1 VLATCVGELRAAPS
15 IGIKPVP
22 SWVVPVTPGGKAAG
36 AKDFSGGY
44 YTSFLDK
51 QVNLGAQSSYHRFVR
66 QIVSESGIQNGSE
79 VSIRINPAYER
90 IDFHEVTVWRGGQR
104 LSRLNLQDFKMLPV
118 EEERQRFIYNGEY
131 SATLVLKD
139 IRKGDRIDVSYSRTG
154 WNPVFKNKYSAYL
167 YFDAYDYISHIHTAI
182 LAPAGRTLSFKDF
195 NKPPVRATRNEGG
208 NTIYEWTVNNVK
220 NNSYDDNVPGWYNKD
235 PFVQVTEFKSWKE
248 VVDWGL
254 NFYQVPAPTG
264 ALKKK
269 VDEWKAESTTR
280 LEFIGK
286 AIRFVQDEIRYLG
299 VETGENSHKP
309 HTPEEV
315 FAQRYGDCKDKAF
328 LLCAILR
335 SNGIECDPVLV
346 DTYKRSHLS
355 DYLPSP
361 SDFNHV
367 IARVKMVEKPTKD
380 EDVYTF
386 VDATISLQG
395 GIASQMLC
403 PPYGK
408 GLILANGQSAPTEIR
423 RFKYGTVDIVED
435 IYLPTTGDT
444 VAQGR
449 LEVKTV
455 YHDAEADDFRTEFQ
469 ESDISQLEEDY
480 LNFYKD
486 VFKYSEVDFAD
497 TLEYYDHR
505 EGNNF
510 SLIERYSL
518 KNPWQLDSTRS
529 KYFFDIFGKTLY
541 GELTFL
547 PGRPRKDP
555 LYLKFPFDRRYTIN
569 LHLPSTFSITRDKWE
584 IKREAYI
591 IEFESKYLREQN
603 IWRLTYHYKNLLDH
617 LPLAQTK
624 QFKADMDKLA
634 GSLEY
639 QLYAPQ
645 TGNMKPSDVND
656 TMIVVFLVAIV
667 ASFMS
672 LIRLYQFSPGA
683 GSYHEPAIHIGSWL
697 VFIGMIMV
705 LQPVVNSFI
714 LLGLLG
720 DSHLLNDHWNAYESK
735 GFWLEW
741 YYRGFMIFQVCYNVF
756 MVGLEILLAILF
768 FKKRDSFP
776 GLYIFFLGL
785 AVVGSTFDTAVSY
798 TLSDN
803 PDVTIWPSVVSIIRN
818 VIFAAIWIPYM
829 HKSERVRR
837 TFVNS
842 YENNPV
848 KETTGSAEVAE
859 PLE

>member
-1 VLATCVGELRAAPS
+1 MCAGELRAAPS
-15 IGIKPVP
+15 IGVKPVP
-22 SWVVPVTPGGKAAG
+22 SWVIPVTPGGKAPSS
-36 AKDFSGGY
+36 KDFSGGY
-44 YTSFLDK
+44 YISFLDR
-51 QVNLGAQSSYHRFVR
+51 QINLTAQSSYHRFIR

-79 VSIRINPAYER
+79 FSIRFNPAYER

-104 LSRLNLQDFKMLPV
+104 FSQLNLRDFKMLPV
-118 EEERQRFIYNGEY
+118 ESERQRFIYNGEY

-154 WNPVFKNKYSAYL
+154 WNPVFMNKYSTNF
-167 YFDAYDYISHIHTAI
+167 YFDAYDYVSHIHAAI
-182 LAPAGRTLSFKDF
+182 IAPTGRTLSFKDF
-195 NKPPVRATRNEGG
+195 NKPPSRVVRNVGG
-208 NTIYEWTVNNVK
+208 NTVYEWTANNVR
-220 NNSYDDNVPGWYNKD
+220 NDSYDDDVPGWYSKD

-254 NFYQVPAPTG
+254 HFYQVPAPTG

-269 VDEWKAESTTR
+269 VDQWKAESKTK

-309 HTPEEV
+309 HRPEEV

-346 DTYKRSHLS
+346 DTYKRSHLI

-361 SDFNHV
+361 SAFNHV
-367 IARVKMVEKPTKD
+367 IARVRTAEEPVGG
-380 EDVYTF
+380 EDVYMF

-395 GIASQMLC
+395 GTASQMHC

-408 GLILANGQSAPTEIR
+408 VLILKSGQSDLVDIR
-423 RFKYGTVDIVED
+423 RYNSGTVDIVED
-435 IYLPTTGDT
+435 IYLPATGDSL
-444 VAQGR
+444 AQGR

-455 YHDAEADDFRTEFQ
+455 YHNAEADDFRAQFQ

-486 VFKYSEVDFAD
+486 IFKHTEVDFAD
-497 TLEYYDHR
+497 TLEHYDHR

-510 SLIERYSL
+510 SLMERYTL
-518 KNPWQLDSTRS
+518 KNPWQLDSADN

-547 PGRPRKDP
+547 PNRPRKDP

-569 LHLPSTFSITRDKWE
+569 VHLPGPFNITQEKWE
-584 IKREAYI
+584 IKREGYV
-591 IEFESKYLREQN
+591 IEFESEYLPKEY
-603 IWRLTYHYKNLLDH
+603 IWRLSYHYENLKDH
-617 LPLAQTK
+617 LPVTQTK

-634 GSLEY
+634 ESLEY
-639 QLYAPQ
+639 QLTEPKV
-645 TGNMKPSDVND
+645 GDMKPSDVND
-656 TMIVVFLVAIV
+656 VMISFFLAAIV
-667 ASFMS
+667 TSFIS
-672 LIRLYQFSPGA
+672 LKRLYRYSPDAA
-683 GSYHEPAIHIGSWL
+683 GLYPEPAMHIGSWL
-697 VFIGMIMV
+697 VFIAMIMV

-714 LLGLLG
+714 LLDLLRN
-720 DSHLLNDHWNAYESK
+720 SHLLNDYWNAYESK

-741 YYRGFMIFQVCYNVF
+741 YYRGFMIFQVFYNVF
-756 MVGLEILLAILF
+756 MIGFEILLAVLF

-776 GLYIFFLGL
+776 GLYVFFLMV
-785 AVVGSTFDTAVSY
+785 AVVGASFDTAVSY

-803 PDVTIWPSVVSIIRN
+803 AAVTIWPSVISIVRN
-818 VIFAAIWIPYM
+818 IIFAAIWIPYM
-829 HKSERVRR
+829 LKSERVKR
-837 TFVNS
+837 TFVNT
-842 YENNPV
+842 YRGQPV
-848 KETTGSAEVAE
+848 EKELSEGAEVAG

>member
-1 VLATCVGELRAAPS
+1 MCVGELRAAPS

-22 SWVVPVTPGGKAAG
+22 SWVIPVTPGGKVPS

-44 YTSFLDK
+44 YISFLDR
-51 QVNLGAQSSYHRFVR
+51 QINLAAQSSYHRFVR

-79 VSIRINPAYER
+79 ISIRLNPAYER
-90 IDFHEVTVWRGGQR
+90 IEFHELTVWRGGQR
-104 LSRLNLQDFKMLPV
+104 FSQLNLRDFKMLPV
-118 EEERQRFIYNGEY
+118 ESERQRFIYNGEY
-131 SATLVLKD
+131 SATLALKD

-154 WNPVFKNKYSAYL
+154 WNPVFMNKYSTNL

-182 LAPAGRTLSFKDF
+182 LAPAGRALSFKDF
-195 NKPPVRATRNEGG
+195 NKPPARTTRSAGG
-208 NTIYEWTVNNVK
+208 NTVYEWTANNIK
-220 NNSYDDNVPGWYNKD
+220 NDSYDEDVPGWYSKE

-248 VVDWGL
+248 VIDWGL
-254 NFYQVPAPTG
+254 HFYQVPAPTG

-269 VDEWKAESTTR
+269 VDEWKAESKTR

-309 HTPEEV
+309 HRPEEV

-361 SDFNHV
+361 SNFNHV
-367 IARVKMVEKPTKD
+367 IARVRMVEQRLGNED
-380 EDVYTF
+380 EYAF

-395 GIASQMLC
+395 GIASRMLC

-408 GLILANGQSAPTEIR
+408 GLVLSGVQSGLVEISR
-423 RFKYGTVDIVED
+423 YNSGTVDIVED
-435 IYLPTTGDT
+435 IYLPATGDSL
-444 VAQGR
+444 AQGR

-455 YHDAEADDFRTEFQ
+455 YHDAEANDFRTQFQ
-469 ESDISQLEEDY
+469 ESDISQMEEDY

-486 VFKYSEVDFAD
+486 VFKHTEVDFAD

-510 SLIERYSL
+510 SLMERYTI
-518 KNPWQLDSTRS
+518 KKPWQLDSATN

-555 LYLKFPFDRRYTIN
+555 LYLKFPFDRKYTIN
-569 LHLPSTFSITRDKWE
+569 VHLPGPFNITQEKWE
-584 IKREAYI
+584 IKREGYM
-591 IEFESKYLREQN
+591 IEFESEYLPKEY
-603 IWRLTYHYKNLLDH
+603 IWRLSYHYRNLKDH
-617 LPLAQTK
+617 LQIAQTK

-639 QLYAPQ
+639 QLTEPKA
-645 TGNMKPSDVND
+645 GDMKPSDINGA
-656 TMIVVFLVAIV
+656 MLGIVLAAFVF
-667 ASFMS
+667 SFTFFKK
-672 LIRLYQFSPGA
+672 LYPYSPGA
-683 GSYHEPAIHIGSWL
+683 GSSHEPAIHIGSWL
-697 VFIGMIMV
+697 VFIGFSIAV
-705 LQPVVNSFI
+705 QPFAMFWMLIELVRNGY
-714 LLGLLG
+714 LTNTL
-720 DSHLLNDHWNAYESK
+720 WNAYELK
-735 GFWLEW
+735 GTFHSWSF
-741 YYRGFMIFQVCYNVF
+741 RGLMMAEVYYNVVMLGF
-756 MVGLEILLAILF
+756 AIFLAVLF

-776 GLYIFFLGL
+776 KFYIRFLTIAAIGIFIDQVLTFALTDNGTFNYIL
-785 AVVGSTFDTAVSY
+785 ASR
-798 TLSDN
+798 N
-803 PDVTIWPSVVSIIRN
+803 IIY
-818 VIFAAIWIPYM
+818 AAIWIPYM
-829 HKSERVRR
+829 SSSERVKR
-837 TFVNS
+837 TFVNT
-842 YENNPV
+842 YREKPV
-848 KETTGSAEVAE
+848 VEELSEGAEVAE